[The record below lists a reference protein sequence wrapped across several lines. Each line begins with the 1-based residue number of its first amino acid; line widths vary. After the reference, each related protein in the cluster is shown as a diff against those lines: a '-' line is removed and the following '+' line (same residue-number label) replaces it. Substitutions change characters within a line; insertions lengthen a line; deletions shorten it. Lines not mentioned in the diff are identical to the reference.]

1 ESPVAAPTPA
11 DPGHDGDAGAGR
23 LPPGFG

>member
-1 ESPVAAPTPA
+1 TPA

>member
-1 ESPVAAPTPA
+1 YSTPA

>member
-1 ESPVAAPTPA
+1 PVAAPTPA

>member
-1 ESPVAAPTPA
+1 QVTPA

>member
-1 ESPVAAPTPA
+1 RSTPA